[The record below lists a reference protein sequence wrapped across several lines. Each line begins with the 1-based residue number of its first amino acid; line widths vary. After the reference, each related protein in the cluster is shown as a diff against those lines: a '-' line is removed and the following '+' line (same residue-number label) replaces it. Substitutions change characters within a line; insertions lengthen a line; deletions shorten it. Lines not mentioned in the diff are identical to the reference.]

1 MDDRAVTT
9 PNGTAHATLP
19 SRRSTSI
26 SQLGNFYISYLEAEK
41 PSADINRFSSADHW
55 IIESNFKCVHI
66 SDQWGANLKLQNGII
81 EPTIC
86 AVCWFDFSPLCI
98 FQSEIREWHYR
109 TDHVR
114 I

>member
-26 SQLGNFYISYLEAEK
+26 SQLGNFYISYLETKK

-81 EPTIC
+81 EPTIYMRC
-86 AVCWFDFSPLCI
+86 AGLICLHCAFSNLKSGSGI
-98 FQSEIREWHYR
+98 IEQ
-109 TDHVR
+109 TM
-114 I
+114 